1 MSVNPPIPGLPDVP
15 PQDFDLVKGSRR
27 KRQEPAPEDAGAGER
42 GDQPS
47 LFGVE
52 AHDPGVADLAGLL
65 AGPGEIVRMGGTARV
80 SVTVAEPWRVHVL
93 VPEIIRRGLQAT
105 WSRTEDE
112 RLEVRTSYATTLMP
126 LGRAWL
132 REPSAPKR
140 PPRAFFLNGF
150 RLRLWV
156 AAAGMPDSSGYVLRL
171 GPADEPIWETV
182 RAALHAVGLP
192 SRLTTPRDG
201 DPGLRIS
208 GRRRI
213 ARLADLVGP
222 RPDAAPESAWP
233 R

>member
-1 MSVNPPIPGLPDVP
+1 MD
-15 PQDFDLVKGSRR
+15 QD
-27 KRQEPAPEDAGAGER
+27 PEEGRPSADSGEGGRGGGR
-42 GDQPS
+42 GDQPT

-93 VPEIIRRGLQAT
+93 VPEITRRGLQAT

-112 RLEVRTSYATTLMP
+112 RLEVRTAYATTLMP

-132 REPSAPKR
+132 REPGDPKR

-156 AAAGMPDSSGYVLRL
+156 AAAGAPDASGYVLRL
-171 GPADEPIWETV
+171 GRDDEPVWEIV
-182 RAALHAVGLP
+182 RAALHAAGLP
-192 SRLTTPRDG
+192 SRLTTPPDG
-201 DPGLRIS
+201 EPGLRIS

-213 ARLADLVGP
+213 ARLADLVGE

-233 R
+233 S